1 MTASDATTVLRCG
14 VFIDGSGIPA
24 SEDTG
29 VVIDGDEIVA
39 IAPWGELG
47 VSGEY
52 RDFRHCTVIPGII
65 DGHTHI
71 CLGSPSSPSW
81 TTTAGDPIGVVAWGL
96 ASSCASLLSGVTTVI
111 DAGSSDGLAL
121 RVSALIK
128 SGVALG
134 SRVLAA
140 GPAITTTGGHGA
152 SFGIRADNTD
162 EIVKAVRANVSA
174 GADYVKIMVTGGAI
188 TPQSNRRRSQYGQ
201 DELDAAIADAHRLN
215 RKVIGH
221 ANCTE
226 GITRSV
232 RAGIDI
238 VAHCNWLGER
248 PGTVEVDLHTV
259 DLMEAQGTWID
270 LNIQGAFRDIE
281 EADGRV
287 VSVQPDD
294 PTPRTRWELLRPLA
308 ERGIGI
314 YLTSDGFGP
323 SIGSFTKQLSVVESR
338 DVASPEGLVSHVTSS
353 PAKAL
358 GLAERLGS
366 LQVGKL
372 ADLVVLDGDLRAD
385 RACLVKP
392 LSVFRSGVEEVS
404 DGLLRPPPLLGR
416 AGMEL
421 NAQADL
427 LATVFRELD

>member
-1 MTASDATTVLRCG
+1 MASGVMTILRCG
-14 VFIDGSGIPA
+14 VLVDGSGVPA
-24 SEDTG
+24 SEDMG
-29 VVIDGDEIVA
+29 VVIDGDEIAAV
-39 IAPWGELG
+39 APWNELG
-47 VSGEY
+47 IRGGY
-52 RDFRHCTVIPGII
+52 RDLRRCSVVPGLI

-81 TTTAGDPIGVVAWGL
+81 AAAAGDPIGLVTWGL
-96 ASSCASLLSGVTTVI
+96 ASSCASLLSGVTTVV
-111 DAGSSDGLAL
+111 DAGSRDGLAL
-121 RVSALIK
+121 RVGTLIK
-128 SGVALG
+128 SGIAVG
-134 SRVLAA
+134 PRVLAA

-152 SFGIRADNTD
+152 SFGVRADNVD
-162 EIVKAVRANVSA
+162 ELLKAVRANVSG

-188 TPQSNRRRSQYGQ
+188 TPQSNRRRSQYRQ

-226 GITRSV
+226 GITRAV
-232 RAGIDI
+232 QAGIDI
-238 VAHCNWLGER
+238 VAHCNWLGEH
-248 PGTVEVDLHTV
+248 PGTVEMDPHTV
-259 DLMEAQGTWID
+259 ELMAAQGTWID

-287 VSVQPDD
+287 VSAHPGE

-323 SIGSFTKQLSVVESR
+323 SVGSFTGQLSAVESR
-338 DVASPEGLVSHVTSS
+338 DVPSPEGLISHVTSI

-358 GLAERLGS
+358 GLAKRLGS
-366 LQVGKL
+366 LQAGKL

-385 RACLVKP
+385 RGCLAKP
-392 LSVFRSGVEEVS
+392 LSVFRSGIEVVS
-404 DGLLRPPPLLGR
+404 NGLLRRPPLLSR
-416 AGMEL
+416 ASAEMD
-421 NAQADL
+421 AQEDL
-427 LATVFRELD
+427 LARVFGELD